1 MDSWTYY
8 PKSLIPREKKKM
20 PLVSRRWPLGSV
32 FHQRCSWRVGPAP
45 RARVGDGLGARGQA
59 ANGESDAACA
69 AQAEA
74 IRVLGKRVL
83 IDMTFDRYGHLFP
96 SFDHNLCSL

>member
-1 MDSWTYY
+1 
-8 PKSLIPREKKKM
+8 LCA
-20 PLVSRRWPLGSV
+20 V
-32 FHQRCSWRVGPAP
+32 FLRVGFSPALFVACGAAP
-45 RARVGDGLGARGQA
+45 RARVGDGLGAHGRA
-59 ANGESDAACA
+59 ADGESDAACA

-96 SFDHNLCSL
+96 SAESDREAMAQLQARLVG